1 MKDYRRILEIS
12 ADATEEQI
20 KAQYKR
26 LVRIYHPDR
35 FTNSDDKLYVEQKL
49 QEINEAYRALLTPAP
64 NTFLADGGGPAP
76 QPVALPTVLDFGELP
91 WGKQQTLVFHVENSG
106 GTVQSLQL
114 EYSDVDGWFK
124 VTKGRRLHAQQP
136 FPMEFAVVVDTAR
149 LEVGKSYQGWI
160 QIRMDNAATRVA
172 LAVKVAAKQPLSLL
186 SPRLATVISFVAL
199 LFIIALVQPFEFTGF
214 WPAQLP
220 ASIFSAPGGASSAG
234 MAPDLSVD
242 TTDGALTPLEVAV
255 QRVTPTASDG
265 DLAAVVAISPVP
277 VTVAPVQI
285 QARTGLTT
293 VQSPA
298 APAPKPDTSP
308 APTLT
313 AADQATATMPPRS
326 TPAPQ
331 RTVVAPIRPVQTITP
346 GTLVVAIPANYYVN
360 GRADTVVE
368 APVLQILPSG
378 SQWVATG
385 RTTDAEWLLLQVAED
400 EFAWVAATT
409 VVITGDVGTLPIIKE

>member
-1 MKDYRRILEIS
+1 MKDYRSILEIS

-49 QEINEAYRALLTPAP
+49 QEINEAYRALLNPVP
-64 NTFLADGGGPAP
+64 NTFLAEGGGSAP

-91 WGKQQTLVFHVENSG
+91 WGRQQTLVFHVENSG

-124 VTKGRRLHAQQP
+124 VTKGRRLHAHQP

-186 SPRLATVISFVAL
+186 SPRLAMITSLVAL
-199 LFIIALVQPFEFTGF
+199 LLMIVLVQPFELTGF

-220 ASIFSAPGGASSAG
+220 FSLFSARSGASAG
-234 MAPDLSVD
+234 VMAPALSVD
-242 TTDGALTPLEVAV
+242 TPIGAPATLEVAV
-255 QRVTPTASDG
+255 QLVTPTAIEDVM
-265 DLAAVVAISPVP
+265 AVAVAISPAP
-277 VTVAPVQI
+277 ATVAPAQI
-285 QARTGLTT
+285 RARTGLTT
-293 VQSPA
+293 VQSQASPTT
-298 APAPKPDTSP
+298 KPDATPSS
-308 APTLT
+308 TLT
-313 AADQATATMPPRS
+313 VAERTTATTPPHS
-326 TPAPQ
+326 TPLPQ
-331 RTVVAPIRPVQTITP
+331 PTTSIRPVQTGIP
-346 GTLVVAIPANYYVN
+346 GTLVVTIPDNYYVN
-360 GRADTVVE
+360 GRAESVVE

-385 RTTDAEWLLLQVAED
+385 RTPDAGWLQLQVAQD
-400 EFAWVAATT
+400 AFAWVAATT
-409 VVITGDVGTLPIIKE
+409 VVITGDVDTLPVIKE